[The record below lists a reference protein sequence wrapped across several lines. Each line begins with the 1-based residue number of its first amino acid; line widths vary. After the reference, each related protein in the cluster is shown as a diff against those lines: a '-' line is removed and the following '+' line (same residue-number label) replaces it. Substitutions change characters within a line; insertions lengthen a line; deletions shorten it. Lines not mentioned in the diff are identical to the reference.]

1 MRCPCISLAKRR
13 WEHSR
18 AALQEAQ
25 ATELRATHA
34 AESRRR
40 WLERGAEAAEKHS
53 AVVDEPGNYLGVA
66 PAVVIQVPTTVP
78 GSHTDS
84 YYQSYIY
91 VRYDTLS

>member
-1 MRCPCISLAKRR
+1 
-13 WEHSR
+13 
-18 AALQEAQ
+18 
-25 ATELRATHA
+25 
-34 AESRRR
+34 
-40 WLERGAEAAEKHS
+40 LERGAEAAEKHA